1 MKIMNW
7 IRSKV
12 SIILIGVLI
21 VSVILL
27 KVNLNSV
34 NNALVDSV
42 GYLEDEMTRTY
53 NNYNRLIGNELN
65 LLAQI
70 QTQARLIARLKTN
83 INIKRLL
90 KTDVFVRG
98 LSGEGAGTI
107 IKKTETEMYVL
118 TCNHVIDDITEFY
131 DKTGIKLGASIG
143 YSKNDKTDYIQGF
156 VVYGAEIIK
165 TDKENDLALLK
176 VFMIDDDLEV
186 AKIAD
191 EEPQKGDVVYSVGSP
206 LGVLRT
212 VSQGILSNKV
222 EGFYISDN
230 TSTFGNSGGGLYNDN
245 GELIGVPAQVMG
257 YGNGELFAPESSLGM
272 SINLPRIKL
281 FLDGEI

>member
-1 MKIMNW
+1 MKRIK
-7 IRSKV
+7 IALI
-12 SIILIGVLI
+12 SIITISFIGAYIINDISIKSSAIKSIEFLQSQIDGVRNQFNKSFDNDLK
-21 VSVILL
+21 LL
-27 KVNLNSV
+27 
-34 NNALVDSV
+34 
-42 GYLEDEMTRTY
+42 E
-53 NNYNRLIGNELN
+53 
-65 LLAQI
+65 QI

-165 TDKENDLALLK
+165 IDKENDLALLK

>member
-1 MKIMNW
+1 MKIANW
-7 IRSKV
+7 IRSKIT
-12 SIILIGVLI
+12 IILIGVLV

-53 NNYNRLIGNELN
+53 NNYNRLIGNELD

-70 QTQARLIARLKTN
+70 QEQGRLIARLKTN

-118 TCNHVIDDITEFY
+118 TCNHVIEDITEFY

-143 YSKNDKTDYIQGF
+143 YSKNDRTDYIQGF